1 MLFVGDDRAEDH
13 HELEIVDD
21 TGRVLARGRLPED
34 LDGVTR
40 LQRPQPVC
48 PPRSPAAVG
57 LDGDLCR
64 MFGCSDVSRAVGPWH
79 RLLDLVGR
87 RPLTGVA

>member
-40 LQRPQPVC
+40 VQRPQPVC

-64 MFGCSDVSRAVGPWH
+64 WSDVRTC
-79 RLLDLVGR
+79 RGR
-87 RPLTGVA
+87 SVHGTDFSTSSVVDR